1 MVNAA
6 YIWFVCLSILLS
18 FVYVGLIYWKRY
30 EVAPLGN
37 LSWTNFFLYTGTPAT
52 ILILG
57 ITLYSMYKPMTH
69 YPPLFILV
77 LYALLGGLYTLTIGY
92 LGYIKLISVPHC
104 ILMTLAFLAVIIGIF
119 MYTPANYDD
128 TITDVEN
135 KFLKNKKYEEEELD
149 KLRAELTIAFS
160 DKNKYY
166 IHWFITLLYIPILL
180 HFAYRCV
187 LNPIIY
193 QNIYDYILKTFNIR
207 GQKTNMYF
215 IPYSNDMLKTLDELD
230 KVIQYTKKEKIVI
243 DKIRSSITEQK
254 EPNLTSDDY
263 SVLRKIRKYLE
274 RHDFF
279 TSGQT
284 NLTSIY
290 QTLTYFINTHKIS
303 IQENGLYLL
312 NLIIILTIMC
322 SVFIYDHT
330 TKLLII
336 PLISV
341 VFSLSIFYLKG

>member
-1 MVNAA
+1 MNAT

-18 FVYVGLIYWKRY
+18 FVYIGLIYWKRY

-37 LSWTNFFLYTGTPAT
+37 LSWANFFLYTGTPAT

-57 ITLYSMYKPMTH
+57 MTLYSMYKPMQH
-69 YPPLFILV
+69 FPPLFILV

-104 ILMTLAFLAVIIGIF
+104 ILMSLVFLAVIISIF

-128 TITDVEN
+128 TINEVEN
-135 KFLKNKKYEEEELD
+135 KFLKNKKDEEELD

-160 DKNKYY
+160 NKNKYY
-166 IHWFITLLYIPILL
+166 IHWFIALLYIPIIL
-180 HFAYRCV
+180 HYAYRCA
-187 LNPIIY
+187 LNPVAY
-193 QNIYDYILKTFNIR
+193 QSIYDYILKIFNIKS
-207 GQKTNMYF
+207 QKTNIYF
-215 IPYSNDMLKTLDELD
+215 IPQSNDMLKTLDELD

-243 DKIRSSITEQK
+243 DKIRSAITEK
-254 EPNLTSDDY
+254 KDPDLTSDDY

-274 RHDFF
+274 KHDFF
-279 TSGQT
+279 INGQT

-303 IQENGLYLL
+303 IQENGLYLM
-312 NLIIILTIMC
+312 NLIIILAIMC
-322 SVFIYDHT
+322 SVFVYDHT

-341 VFSLSIFYLKG
+341 IFSLSIFYLKG